1 MSHDESR
8 KPVGIKE
15 IASVLGISIGTVDRA
30 LHNRSGVSAKTR
42 EKVLKTAERFHYK
55 PNLAARNLKLN
66 RYLKIGVFLP
76 QEISSFF
83 DALRAGIQ
91 TAQTDDGAPIDLSF
105 FSYPRLGE
113 GDVGA
118 MEKAH
123 WQRFDGMIVAPGNSA
138 TWKRITDL
146 AKQQDKP
153 IVFVGTDAP
162 RLHRIASVAV
172 DAGVSGSVAAEL
184 LGHFIQRP
192 GTVAALIGDLRVQD
206 HAEKL
211 RCFAASLATLS
222 PHLALLPAVESHD
235 SQKDAY
241 RASLKLIEK
250 HPELG
255 GIYISTANSL
265 PVILALREKRRLGK
279 VRIIATDLFPEIV
292 PLIESGHIAA
302 TLYQQPLTQGKMAF
316 EILCSYLVRGSL
328 PQSINRL
335 APHIVLRSNVSM
347 FLETVS
353 FTEHAS
359 PLI

>member
-1 MSHDESR
+1 MSQDESR
-8 KPVGIKE
+8 KPAGIKE

-42 EKVLKTAERFHYK
+42 EKVLKTAERFQYK

-91 TAQTDDGAPIDLSF
+91 AAQTEAGAPIDLSF

-113 GDVGA
+113 GDVEA
-118 MEKAH
+118 MERAH
-123 WQRFDGMIVAPGNSA
+123 WQRFDGMIVAPGSSA
-138 TWKRITDL
+138 TWKRIADL
-146 AKQQDKP
+146 AKEQEKP
-153 IVFVGTDAP
+153 IVFVATDAP
-162 RLHRIASVAV
+162 RLHRLASVAV

-184 LGHFIQRP
+184 LGHFIHKP
-192 GTVAALIGDLRVQD
+192 ATVAALIGDLRIQD
-206 HAEKL
+206 HTEKL
-211 RCFAASLATLS
+211 RGFAASLATLS

-241 RASLKLIEK
+241 RTSLKLIEK

-265 PVILALREKRRLGK
+265 PVVQALREKRRLGK
-279 VRIIATDLFPEIV
+279 VHVIATDLFPEIV
-292 PLIESGHIAA
+292 SLIENGHIAA
-302 TLYQQPLTQGKMAF
+302 TLYQRPLTQGKMAF
-316 EILCSYLVRGSL
+316 DILCAYLVRGSI
-328 PQSINRL
+328 PQSIHRL
-335 APHIVLRSNVSM
+335 APHIVLRSNISM
-347 FLETVS
+347 FPETVS
-353 FTEHAS
+353 LT
-359 PLI
+359 

>member
-8 KPVGIKE
+8 KPAGIKE

-42 EKVLKTAERFHYK
+42 EKVLKTAERFRYK

-123 WQRFDGMIVAPGNSA
+123 WQRFDGMIVAPGSSA

-146 AKQQDKP
+146 AKQQGKP

-192 GTVAALIGDLRVQD
+192 GAVAALIGDLRIQD

-241 RASLKLIEK
+241 RTSLKLIEK

-265 PVILALREKRRLGK
+265 PVIQALREKRRLGK

-347 FLETVS
+347 FLDTA
-353 FTEHAS
+353 HAS